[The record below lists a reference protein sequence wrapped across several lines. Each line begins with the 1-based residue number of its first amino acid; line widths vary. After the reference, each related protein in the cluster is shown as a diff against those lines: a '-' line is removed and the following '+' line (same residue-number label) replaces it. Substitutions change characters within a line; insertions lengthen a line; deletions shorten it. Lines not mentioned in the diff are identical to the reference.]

1 MKKNVGK
8 TDKIIRI
15 IIALIIAGVGYYYQ
29 SWWGLLALLPLA
41 TAIIGFCPLYTLLGI
56 NTCPKKQKE

>member
-15 IIALIIAGVGYYYQ
+15 IIALVIAGLGVYFK
-29 SWWGLLALLPLA
+29 SWWGLLALLPLV
-41 TAIIGFCPLYTLLGI
+41 TAITGFCGIYTLLGI
-56 NTCPKKQKE
+56 NTCPVKQKE

>member
-15 IIALIIAGVGYYYQ
+15 ALGVLVAAAGIYFK
-29 SWWGLLALLPLA
+29 SWWGLLAIIPLA
-41 TAIIGFCPLYTLLGI
+41 TAFLNFCGI
-56 NTCPKKQKE
+56 YSIFGWSTCPVKSAN